1 MVDKMTTVLCP
12 VCELYNFTSQGNYDI
27 CPICDWEN
35 DEVQINNYDY
45 GGGANELSVNE
56 FKVLYQLRNMNEKA
70 DALRVIIDNH
80 ESIRESIFQKNQ
92 HVDGRIIDGE
102 KLFNELQKEHERYFE
117 ELLFL
122 RNQ

>member
-1 MVDKMTTVLCP
+1 MTTVLCP
-12 VCELYNFTSQGNYDI
+12 VCESCNFSSQGNYDI
-27 CPICDWEN
+27 CPICGWEN
-35 DEVQINNYDY
+35 DGVQMDNHDY
-45 GGGANELSVNE
+45 EGGANELSVNE

-70 DALRVIIDNH
+70 DALRVIIEHH
-80 ESIRESIFQKNQ
+80 ESIRKSIFQKNR

-102 KLFNELQKEHERYFE
+102 KLSDELQKEHERYFE

>member
-1 MVDKMTTVLCP
+1 MVDKKTTVLCP
-12 VCELYNFTSQGNYDI
+12 VCELYNFSSQGTYDI

-35 DEVQINNYDY
+35 DEVQMDNHDY

-70 DALRVIIDNH
+70 DALRVIIDHH
-80 ESIRESIFQKNQ
+80 ESIRKSIFQKNQ
-92 HVDGRIIDGE
+92 HADGRIIDGE
-102 KLFNELQKEHERYFE
+102 KLSNELQKEHERYFE